1 MGMIIEDKIKVT
13 LDRIYDAALKAARP
27 YDCVTKN
34 LTVTDDFLNISEKK
48 YKLNNYKNIL
58 IISFGKAAYDMAKG
72 TEKILKNKIS
82 KGIVVSNTRIHED
95 IPRFRFLES
104 THPVPDKRSIDGARE
119 IIKILNTSDENDLI
133 IFLVSGGGSSIIALP
148 EEGLSLDDK
157 KTTTEILLKSG
168 ADINTINTIRK
179 NISSIKGGG
188 LLKYSYPSEVITL
201 IMSDV
206 VGDHIDVIASGP
218 TVPDKSDFDTA
229 WKEIVRLGVSEK
241 LPTRVVARLESISKK
256 KFKKSDLSKNQTF
269 VIGNNLKS
277 LKSAKEKAKELGYD
291 AQILNSQLEGETR
304 FVARDL
310 AKEIIKIKNF
320 NLPINKPLCFIVGGE
335 TSVKVKGKGL
345 GGRNSEFAL
354 SFAIGIRNESKISAL
369 FAGTD
374 GIDGP
379 TRAAGAY
386 CNGNTITEVEKI
398 GVNGED
404 KLLDN
409 DSYTFFHE
417 AGDLKITGPSG
428 TNVNDIGIILIDK

>member
-1 MGMIIEDKIKVT
+1 
-13 LDRIYDAALKAARP
+13 
-27 YDCVTKN
+27 
-34 LTVTDDFLNISEKK
+34 
-48 YKLNNYKNIL
+48 
-58 IISFGKAAYDMAKG
+58 
-72 TEKILKNKIS
+72 
-82 KGIVVSNTRIHED
+82 
-95 IPRFRFLES
+95 
-104 THPVPDKRSIDGARE
+104 
-119 IIKILNTSDENDLI
+119 
-133 IFLVSGGGSSIIALP
+133 
-148 EEGLSLDDK
+148 
-157 KTTTEILLKSG
+157 
-168 ADINTINTIRK
+168 
-179 NISSIKGGG
+179 
-188 LLKYSYPSEVITL
+188 
-201 IMSDV
+201 MSDV

-229 WKEIVRLGVSEK
+229 WKEIVRLGVSKK
-241 LPTRVVARLESISKK
+241 LPARVVARLESISKK

-277 LKSAKEKAKELGYD
+277 LKSAEEKAKELGYD
-291 AQILNSQLEGETR
+291 TQILNSQLEGETR

-417 AGDLKITGPSG
+417 AGNLKITGPSG